1 MTKDVRA
8 ILLAGLALFASVGI
22 AGCGQGA
29 DVAQPVQTTKE
40 NSAMRSEVPLTRP
53 LSLSKA
59 GEVVNVEFEL
69 PPPGPNAYA
78 SLMLGLR
85 IARAD
90 AESST
95 ALSFK
100 LVESKVAAKVRLI
113 RVQEGAITTVPLIR
127 NLPNLRDRVEVAPD
141 GSVPGLT
148 NSGVDMTML
157 EEAGLLDPALR
168 YHIMKFATAENV
180 QPGHYRLTI
189 DLDSDHPELEN
200 EDVELLVAYFKK
212 AK

>member
-1 MTKDVRA
+1 
-8 ILLAGLALFASVGI
+8 
-22 AGCGQGA
+22 
-29 DVAQPVQTTKE
+29 
-40 NSAMRSEVPLTRP
+40 MRSEVPLTRP

-59 GEVVNVEFEL
+59 GEVINVEFEL

-90 AESST
+90 AAT
-95 ALSFK
+95 ARALSFK
-100 LVESKVAAKVRLI
+100 LSKSEVAAKVRLI
-113 RVQEGAITTVPLIR
+113 HVQEGAITTVPLIR

-141 GSVPGLT
+141 GSVPGLI
-148 NSGVDMTML
+148 NSGVDTTML
-157 EEAGLLDPALR
+157 EDAGLLNPALH
-168 YHIMKFATAENV
+168 YHVMKFATAENV

-189 DLDSDHPELEN
+189 DLDSDHPELQN
-200 EDVELLVAYFKK
+200 EETELLVAYFKK

>member
-1 MTKDVRA
+1 
-8 ILLAGLALFASVGI
+8 
-22 AGCGQGA
+22 
-29 DVAQPVQTTKE
+29 
-40 NSAMRSEVPLTRP
+40 MRSEVPLTRP

-85 IARAD
+85 IARED

-100 LVESKVAAKVRLI
+100 LVESEVAAKVRLI
-113 RVQEGAITTVPLIR
+113 RVQEGSITTVPLIR

>member
-1 MTKDVRA
+1 
-8 ILLAGLALFASVGI
+8 
-22 AGCGQGA
+22 
-29 DVAQPVQTTKE
+29 
-40 NSAMRSEVPLTRP
+40 MRSEVPLTRP

-127 NLPNLRDRVEVAPD
+127 NLSNLRDRVEVAPD

-148 NSGVDMTML
+148 NSGVDTTML
-157 EEAGLLDPALR
+157 EEAGLLDPALH

-189 DLDSDHPELEN
+189 DLDSDHPELQN